1 MWYTRESLQRQHVVG
16 YQTNRACPLL
26 FAEGTRR
33 IFITTD
39 ISMNDSA
46 TFKIITR
53 KKETA
58 VILGMT
64 ITFTIVDD
72 PTNRAEC
79 EINAGELT

>member
-1 MWYTRESLQRQHVVG
+1 MWYARESLQQQHVVG

-26 FAEGTRR
+26 FAEGTGC

-39 ISMNDSA
+39 ISMNDSV
-46 TFKIITR
+46 TFEIISR
-53 KKETA
+53 RKETA
-58 VILGMT
+58 IIPGMT

-79 EINAGELT
+79 KINVGELT